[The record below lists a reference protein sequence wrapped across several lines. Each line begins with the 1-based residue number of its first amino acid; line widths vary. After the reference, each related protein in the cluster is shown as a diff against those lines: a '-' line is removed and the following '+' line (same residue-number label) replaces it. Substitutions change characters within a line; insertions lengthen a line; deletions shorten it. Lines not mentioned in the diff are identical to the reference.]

1 MAMKRTTIGGKGSSL
16 TSSSVYF
23 IANGISQ
30 VNIDSSILEKLS
42 SSESLPLSE
51 KPLLNIPN
59 PVRNL
64 TVIEARACLVVLLN
78 KLVITKTVIRSVL
91 PVLITDT
98 LNGEGGPF
106 ALESLDFG
114 SALGILDS
122 LCKVNGKRIE
132 DVGVTGE
139 EITVLEESCYALDGI
154 SALLDCCS
162 SSLSTVADAVA
173 ALSCEASSADVSA
186 LINFLD
192 SGDGFS
198 DKDMVAVASDFK
210 VLLTGSKL
218 VGKNGSKAVS
228 EIPEVH
234 GSVREIVKQV
244 HSTMRVKL
252 NSSVGIDKDG
262 KLSLSSALIYL
273 GESSLCRAELVA
285 RYQDVDI
292 NSKVLEMTST
302 LKDVRNNISSEEN
315 SLGLF
320 HEINRLVATV
330 RNLLAWEGALAILSL
345 DTIELKEKA
354 REVQVVPSSV
364 ETKKRNANAEKK
376 SQKQKKFV
384 LGKGTAV
391 IKQLLK
397 NRLNSE
403 GGDTIENLA
412 VLNEWVR
419 DLCLFFEPKDP
430 ELDTFLKKLKEIVE
444 GNESRRL
451 PKFPKGTRDF
461 GEEKYAI
468 RDKALKIIEGVFK
481 KHGATGLRTPVFEL
495 RETLM
500 GKYGED
506 SKLVY
511 DLADQGGERC
521 SLRYDLTVPFARY
534 VAMNGIT
541 SIKRYQIDP
550 VYRRENT
557 SKGRH
562 REFYQC
568 DFDIAIAGPYERMAP
583 DFEVIKVLTE
593 LLDELNI
600 GKYEIKLSH
609 RKLLDGMLEI
619 CGIPPEKFRTI
630 CSSIDKLDKKTFEQI
645 KIEMVEEKGLTAEV
659 ADKICTLVQKRG
671 PPLELLSELKQDS
684 QFVENNGS
692 ALKDLYILFEALEQ
706 SECIHRVVFDLSL
719 ARGLDYYTGVIFEAI
734 YKGSTQVGSIG
745 AGGRYDNLVGM
756 FCNKQVPAVGVSLGI
771 ERVYEIME
779 DQQLEKDGNQF
790 RATETEVLVSIYE
803 EGTLSQAAKLVNKL
817 WGANIKAEFMVHKKL
832 TKHTDRAKKSRIPLM
847 VIVGDR
853 ERSANQVRIKDMQN
867 NKEDLVD
874 RDSVAKE
881 VQWRLKP
888 TERIWLTRATQ
899 WVTMIFVFLCV
910 FCLLFLDY
918 FL

>member
-23 IANGISQ
+23 IANGVSQ
-30 VNIDSSILEKLS
+30 VNIDSSILEKLIS

-51 KPLLNIPN
+51 KPLLNISN

-64 TVIEARACLVVLLN
+64 TAIETRACLVVLVN
-78 KLVITKTVIRSVL
+78 KLIITKTGIRSVL
-91 PVLITDT
+91 PILITDT
-98 LNGEGGPF
+98 LNGEGGRF
-106 ALESLDFG
+106 
-114 SALGILDS
+114 LDS

-132 DVGVTGE
+132 DVGVTDE

-173 ALSCEASSADVSA
+173 ALSCEASNADVSV
-186 LINFLD
+186 LIN
-192 SGDGFS
+192 
-198 DKDMVAVASDFK
+198 MVAVASDFK

-228 EIPEVH
+228 EIPEVQ
-234 GSVREIVKQV
+234 GSLREIVKLV

-262 KLSLSSALIYL
+262 KLSNVRSLSSALIYL

-292 NSKVLEMTST
+292 HSN
-302 LKDVRNNISSEEN
+302 VRNNISSEEN

-330 RNLLAWEGALAILSL
+330 RSIIAWEGALAILSL
-345 DTIELKEKA
+345 DTMELKEKA
-354 REVQVVPSSV
+354 REVKVVPS
-364 ETKKRNANAEKK
+364 KKK

-403 GGDTIENLA
+403 GGYTIENLA

-419 DLCLFFEPKDP
+419 DLCLFFEPIDP

-451 PKFPKGTRDF
+451 PKVPKGTRDF

-541 SIKRYQIDP
+541 SLKRYQIDP

-568 DFDIAIAGPYERMAP
+568 DFDIAGDQYETMAP

-619 CGIPPEKFRTI
+619 CGVPPEKFRTI
-630 CSSIDKLDKKTFEQI
+630 CSSIDKLDKKSFEQV
-645 KIEMVEEKGLTAEV
+645 KNEMVEEKGLTAEV
-659 ADKICTLVQKRG
+659 ADKIGTLVQKRG
-671 PPLELLSELKQDS
+671 PPLELLSELKQDI
-684 QFVENNGS
+684 QFGS
-692 ALKDLYILFEALEQ
+692 SLALKDALKDLEILFEALEQ
-706 SECIHRVVFDLSL
+706 SECIHRVVFDLRL

-734 YKGSTQVGSIG
+734 YLGSTQVGSIA

-756 FCNKQVPAVGVSLGI
+756 FCNRQVPAVGVSLGI
-771 ERVYEIME
+771 ERVYDIME
-779 DQQLEKDGNQF
+779 DQQQLEKDGNQSI
-790 RATETEVLVSIYE
+790 RATETEVLVSICE
-803 EGTLSQAAKLVNKL
+803 EGTLGQAANLVNKL
-817 WGANIKAEFMVHKKL
+817 WGANIKAEFM
-832 TKHTDRAKKSRIPLM
+832 SRIPLM
-847 VIVGDR
+847 VIVGDQ
-853 ERSANQVRIKDMQN
+853 ERSANQVIIKDMQS

-874 RDSVAKE
+874 RDSVVKE
-881 VQWRLKP
+881 VQRRLNP
-888 TERIWLTRATQ
+888 TERIWSTCAMQRAM
-899 WVTMIFVFLCV
+899 MIFVCSCV
-910 FCLLFLDY
+910 FCLSFLAY
-918 FL
+918 FY

>member
-23 IANGISQ
+23 IANGVSQ
-30 VNIDSSILEKLS
+30 VNIDSSILEKLIS

-51 KPLLNIPN
+51 KPLLNISN

-64 TVIEARACLVVLLN
+64 TAIEARACLVVLVN
-78 KLVITKTVIRSVL
+78 KLIITKTGIRSK
-91 PVLITDT
+91 
-98 LNGEGGPF
+98 GGPF

-114 SALGILDS
+114 SALGFLDS

-132 DVGVTGE
+132 DVGVTDE

-173 ALSCEASSADVSA
+173 ALSCEASNADVSV
-186 LINFLD
+186 LISFLD

-228 EIPEVH
+228 EIPEVQ
-234 GSVREIVKQV
+234 GSLREIVKLV

-262 KLSLSSALIYL
+262 KLSNVRGGKQLVNTMKSLSSALIYL

-292 NSKVLEMTST
+292 HSELLEMSGT
-302 LKDVRNNISSEEN
+302 LKHVRNNISSEEN

-330 RNLLAWEGALAILSL
+330 RSIIAWEGALAILSL
-345 DTIELKEKA
+345 DTMELKEKA
-354 REVQVVPSSV
+354 REVKVVPSSV

-403 GGDTIENLA
+403 GGYTIENLA

-468 RDKALKIIEGVFK
+468 RDKALKIIEG
-481 KHGATGLRTPVFEL
+481 TPVFEL

-541 SIKRYQIDP
+541 SLKRYQIDP

-568 DFDIAIAGPYERMAP
+568 DFDIAGDQYETMAP

-600 GKYEIKLSH
+600 GDYEIKLSH

-619 CGIPPEKFRTI
+619 CGVPPEKFRTI
-630 CSSIDKLDKKTFEQI
+630 CSSIDKLDKKSFEQV
-645 KIEMVEEKGLTAEV
+645 KNEMVEEKGLTAEV
-659 ADKICTLVQKRG
+659 ADKIGTLVQKRG
-671 PPLELLSELKQDS
+671 PPLELLSELKQDI
-684 QFVENNGS
+684 QFGS
-692 ALKDLYILFEALEQ
+692 SLALKDALKDLEILFEALEQ
-706 SECIHRVVFDLSL
+706 SECIHRVVFDLRL

-734 YKGSTQVGSIG
+734 YLGSTQVGSIA

-756 FCNKQVPAVGVSLGI
+756 FCNRQVPAVGVSLGI
-771 ERVYEIME
+771 ERVYDIME
-779 DQQLEKDGNQF
+779 DQQQLEKDG
-790 RATETEVLVSIYE
+790 LVSICE
-803 EGTLSQAAKLVNKL
+803 EGTLGQAANLVNKL

-847 VIVGDR
+847 VIVGDQ
-853 ERSANQVRIKDMQN
+853 ERSANQVIIKDMQS
-867 NKEDLVD
+867 NKQDLVD
-874 RDSVAKE
+874 RDSVVKE
-881 VQWRLKP
+881 VQRRLNP
-888 TERIWLTRATQ
+888 TERIWSTCAMQRAM
-899 WVTMIFVFLCV
+899 MIFVCSCV
-910 FCLLFLDY
+910 FCLSFLAY
-918 FL
+918 LY

>member
-23 IANGISQ
+23 IANG
-30 VNIDSSILEKLS
+30 VK
-42 SSESLPLSE
+42 SLPLSE
-51 KPLLNIPN
+51 KPLLNISN

-64 TVIEARACLVVLLN
+64 TAIEARACLVVLVN
-78 KLVITKTVIRSVL
+78 KLIITKTEFVL
-91 PVLITDT
+91 
-98 LNGEGGPF
+98 GPF

-114 SALGILDS
+114 SALGFLDS

-132 DVGVTGE
+132 DVGVTDE

-173 ALSCEASSADVSA
+173 ALSCEASNADVSV
-186 LINFLD
+186 LINFWIL
-192 SGDGFS
+192 
-198 DKDMVAVASDFK
+198 
-210 VLLTGSKL
+210 
-218 VGKNGSKAVS
+218 AVS
-228 EIPEVH
+228 EIPEVQ
-234 GSVREIVKQV
+234 GSLREIVKLV
-244 HSTMRVKL
+244 HSTMRMKL

-262 KLSLSSALIYL
+262 KLSNVRGGKQLVNTMKSLSSALIYL

-292 NSKVLEMTST
+292 HSELLEMSGT
-302 LKDVRNNISSEEN
+302 LKDVRNNISTEEN

-330 RNLLAWEGALAILSL
+330 RNIIAWEGALAILSL
-345 DTIELKEKA
+345 DTMELKEKA
-354 REVQVVPSSV
+354 REVKVVPSSV

-403 GGDTIENLA
+403 GGYTIESLA

-541 SIKRYQIDP
+541 SLKRYQIDP

-568 DFDIAIAGPYERMAP
+568 DFDIAGDQYETMAP

-619 CGIPPEKFRTI
+619 CGVPPEKFRTI
-630 CSSIDKLDKKTFEQI
+630 CSSIDKLDKKSFE
-645 KIEMVEEKGLTAEV
+645 
-659 ADKICTLVQKRG
+659 QKRG
-671 PPLELLSELKQDS
+671 PPLELLSELKQDI
-684 QFVENNGS
+684 QFGS
-692 ALKDLYILFEALEQ
+692 SLALKDALKDLEILFEALEQ
-706 SECIHRVVFDLSL
+706 SECIHRVVFDLRL

-734 YKGSTQVGSIG
+734 YLGSTQVGSIA

-756 FCNKQVPAVGVSLGI
+756 FCNRQVPAVGVSLGI
-771 ERVYEIME
+771 ERVYDIME
-779 DQQLEKDGNQF
+779 DQQQLEKDGNQSI
-790 RATETEVLVSIYE
+790 RATETEVLVSICE
-803 EGTLSQAAKLVNKL
+803 EGTLGQAANLVNKL

-847 VIVGDR
+847 VIVGDQ
-853 ERSANQVRIKDMQN
+853 ERSANQVIIKDMQS

-874 RDSVAKE
+874 RDSVVKE
-881 VQWRLKP
+881 VQRRLNP
-888 TERIWLTRATQ
+888 TERIWSTCAMQRAM
-899 WVTMIFVFLCV
+899 MIFVCSCV
-910 FCLLFLDY
+910 FCLSFLAY
-918 FL
+918 LY